1 MPPPTCGSSGAGVE
15 VELES
20 ARGRHSP
27 TSGSPQPM
35 VRLCSPGKRSSAP
48 RAFVSILPLT
58 PERHAS
64 GHVPLSDS
72 TPLSMK
78 TSDARATNG
87 VSDTGSKSNDAIN
100 TGTTSKSN
108 GASNAGSKLEPH
120 VAGPAESRLPT
131 NGWCQ
136 HSEFTPP
143 LRSST
148 YLKDLAKS
156 LSSSGQIGTLFS
168 SHIFELNDPHFA
180 GATAC
185 LLQQGLV
192 VPPRTAKF
200 VLSLY
205 FMVPPPKPDKLA
217 TAYHF
222 HFASSES
229 VEEVQGGP
237 GKLLRELWRGDAALA
252 LSRCK
257 WCCRFNAG
265 PRVISAAFRMIVG
278 SDMSP
283 MLVGK
288 QMHQSLN
295 RATLRHAHAAAA
307 KIPMPEAGPS
317 TYEHV
322 EIATDFAASPTAKQL
337 FKYAWSNMT
346 SCSGDLSL
354 VLEGRTDEELPE
366 AHVAAFLLSGL
377 THSDLEPQPEG
388 WPTEASEVPG
398 EMHGSFFSG
407 RLPTDVGSW
416 QSTRALLQAPSDVRE
431 SPQADRNWR
440 GWLW

>member
-1 MPPPTCGSSGAGVE
+1 MSPPTCGSSGAGVE

-120 VAGPAESRLPT
+120 VAGPEESRLPT

-156 LSSSGQIGTLFS
+156 LSL
-168 SHIFELNDPHFA
+168 P
-180 GATAC
+180 
-185 LLQQGLV
+185 
-192 VPPRTAKF
+192 
-200 VLSLY
+200 
-205 FMVPPPKPDKLA
+205 
-217 TAYHF
+217 
-222 HFASSES
+222 
-229 VEEVQGGP
+229 
-237 GKLLRELWRGDAALA
+237 AAR
-252 LSRCK
+252 S
-257 WCCRFNAG
+257 
-265 PRVISAAFRMIVG
+265 
-278 SDMSP
+278 
-283 MLVGK
+283 
-288 QMHQSLN
+288 
-295 RATLRHAHAAAA
+295 
-307 KIPMPEAGPS
+307 
-317 TYEHV
+317 
-322 EIATDFAASPTAKQL
+322 
-337 FKYAWSNMT
+337 
-346 SCSGDLSL
+346 
-354 VLEGRTDEELPE
+354 
-366 AHVAAFLLSGL
+366 
-377 THSDLEPQPEG
+377 
-388 WPTEASEVPG
+388 
-398 EMHGSFFSG
+398 
-407 RLPTDVGSW
+407 
-416 QSTRALLQAPSDVRE
+416 APSSRPTYLSSMTRISLARPHVCFSRA
-431 SPQADRNWR
+431 SWCLHAPPS
-440 GWLW
+440 LC